1 MHIERVTISNFRCF
15 GSDATTIELDPA
27 FTAFVGANG
36 TGKTAVFAALGRMF
50 GVSRAER
57 QVVREDFHVPID
69 EASVPSTRN
78 LWIEALIAFPELDG
92 DGGSAGA
99 VEEGGVTEPE
109 TFGGASATVAEF
121 FRQMAATEQGQL
133 KCRFRLD
140 AEWTDDGSVDGTVT
154 ETLQVIRSL
163 DSDYGDDDC
172 SPLRAMDRSRIQMVY
187 VPASRDG
194 ARHLTAFLKSRL
206 WQAGRWTQKFR
217 DTVDK
222 AAAKVSDR
230 FRAEP
235 VVKVVEGALS
245 DRWRHLHRGEFDA
258 QPKFHPIDR
267 DLAQLVNKSQLVF
280 DPSESGRERP
290 ADQLSDGQ
298 RSLLHIALT
307 AATIDIEGTIASGD
321 YEDEFDPEAVQL
333 PSLTLLVV
341 EEPENSL
348 SPYFL
353 SRIVSQ
359 MLGIGAGARAQAL
372 VSSQSASVVGRVDPR
387 AVRHFRLDPQPLT
400 AKVNRLILPD
410 DSGSG
415 DSATYVRAAVQ
426 AYPEL
431 YFAKFVVL
439 GEGSSEQVVIP
450 RLAQA
455 AGTSI
460 DQSFVAVVPLG
471 GRHVGHF
478 WKLLR
483 GLGIPHVTLLDLDR
497 GRWGGGERRLQT
509 ACRELEALGI
519 EALDEL
525 DQFENAEDLWA
536 LEDDEFEAVLAAL
549 QDKGVVFC
557 SPLDLDMSMLSA
569 FPHAYKQT
577 EEGHPGP
584 QAKPA
589 FKAVLGPR
597 GSADFYKTS
606 DHDIEW
612 HEKMR
617 WYRYLFLGRSKPDT
631 HLRALQRLDDATL
644 RADMP
649 EELRTVVSL
658 IREAVGA

>member
-15 GSDATTIELDPA
+15 GAEATTIELDAA

-57 QVVREDFHVPID
+57 QVVREDFHVSNG
-69 EASVPSTRN
+69 EAEAPSTRN
-78 LWIEALIAFPELDG
+78 LWIEALIAFPELDD
-92 DGGSAGA
+92 DGGTAGA
-99 VEEGGVTEPE
+99 VEEGDIAEPE
-109 TFGGASATVAEF
+109 SFGGASATVAEF
-121 FRQMAATEQGQL
+121 FRQMAATEEGQL

-163 DSDYGDDDC
+163 GSDYDDDDC

-206 WQAGRWTQKFR
+206 WQAGQWTQKFR
-217 DTVDK
+217 DAVAK
-222 AAAKVSDR
+222 AATKVSEK

-235 VVKVVEGALS
+235 VVKVVEAALS
-245 DRWRHLHRGEFDA
+245 ERWKHLHRGEFDA
-258 QPKFHPIDR
+258 QPKFHPIDS

-280 DPSESGRERP
+280 DPTESGRERA

-307 AATIDIEGTIASGD
+307 AATIDIESTIASGGHMG
-321 YEDEFDPEAVQL
+321 EFDSDAVQL

-359 MLGIGAGARAQAL
+359 MLDIGEGARAQAL

-387 AVRHFRLDPQPLT
+387 AVRHFRLDSDSLT
-400 AKVNRLILPD
+400 AEVHRLKLPAD
-410 DSGSG
+410 ADAA
-415 DSATYVRAAVQ
+415 ATYVREAVQ

-455 AGTSI
+455 AGTPI

-497 GRWGGGERRLQT
+497 GRWGGGEGRLQT
-509 ACRELEALGI
+509 ACRELEAVGI
-519 EALDEL
+519 EALGGL
-525 DQFENAEDLWA
+525 DQFGNAEDLED
-536 LEDDEFEAVLAAL
+536 LDDDEFEAVVAAL
-549 QDKGVVFC
+549 QDEGVVFC
-557 SPLDLDMSMLSA
+557 SPLDLDMSMLNA
-569 FPHAYKQT
+569 FPDAYKQT

-584 QAKPA
+584 QAKPG
-589 FKAVLGPR
+589 FKAVLGAHGR
-597 GSADFYKTS
+597 ADFYES
-606 DHDIEW
+606 PEQDIEW
-612 HEKMR
+612 DEEMR
-617 WYRYLFLGRSKPDT
+617 WYRYLFLGRSKPTT
-631 HLRALQRLDDATL
+631 HLGALQRLDDATL

-649 EELRTVVSL
+649 NELKAVVSR
-658 IREAVGA
+658 IREAVGG